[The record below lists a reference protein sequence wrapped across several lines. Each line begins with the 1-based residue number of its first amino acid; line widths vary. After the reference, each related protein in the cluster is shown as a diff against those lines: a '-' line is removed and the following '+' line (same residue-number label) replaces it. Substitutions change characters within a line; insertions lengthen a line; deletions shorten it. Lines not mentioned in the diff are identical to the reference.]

1 MHDRVRETFERTR
14 KHLAENDVD
23 LEKSPL
29 TLGSLLRIDPE
40 REAFLDNARADALL
54 TREYRR
60 PFVVP
65 AEGDV

>member
-1 MHDRVRETFERTR
+1 MD
-14 KHLAENDVD
+14 LA
-23 LEKSPL
+23 KSPL

-40 REAFLDNARADALL
+40 REAFLDNGRADALL

-65 AEGDV
+65 AESEV

>member
-1 MHDRVRETFERTR
+1 MRETFERTR

-23 LEKSPL
+23 LEKTPL
-29 TLGSLLRIDPE
+29 TLGSLLRIDPG
-40 REAFLDNARADALL
+40 REAFLDNPQADALL

-65 AEGDV
+65 AEGEI